1 MTDDRE
7 EGASPPGAPEASRGP
22 DSSDV
27 KRLDVGGREV
37 ILVGTAHISR
47 ESADLVRAVIE
58 QERPDCVC
66 VELDAQRYQALSEP
80 QRWENLDLKE
90 VIRKQQLAPLIA
102 NLLLVSYQ
110 RKMGGAL
117 GVLPGTELLE
127 ATRAADELEIPV
139 SLCDRDVRVTLRRVW
154 SSISWWKK
162 SLLLSTLVT
171 SVFEKPEL
179 DEEELRRIRE
189 QDVLSELM
197 AELAEA
203 MPGLHHSLIHER
215 DLFLA
220 QKILDS
226 EGQKLVAVVGA
237 GHVEGIRKAIAR
249 GEPVDLDE
257 INQIPPVSRL
267 WKWIGWGIPALIVG
281 ALVTIGFQKGLD
293 AAGDNL
299 WFWIVA
305 NGVPATVGAIVAL
318 AHPLVILSAFP
329 VAPVTSLIPVIGAGY
344 VLAFFQA
351 YLAPPLVSEFESI
364 ADDFG
369 SFPRWW
375 GSKLLRIFLVFVLTT
390 VGSLIGTYVGGYEIF
405 SNLF

>member
-1 MTDDRE
+1 MMDDRVD
-7 EGASPPGAPEASRGP
+7 GASPPGTEASHGP
-22 DSSDV
+22 DPSDV
-27 KRLDVGGREV
+27 KRLEVGGREV

-47 ESADLVRAVIE
+47 ESADLVREVIE
-58 QERPDCVC
+58 RERPDCVC

-80 QRWENLDLKE
+80 QRWERLDLKE

-102 NLLLVSYQ
+102 NLLLASYQ
-110 RKMGGAL
+110 KKLGGAL

-127 ATRAADELEIPV
+127 ATRVADEQGIPV
-139 SLCDRDVRVTLRRVW
+139 ALCDRDVRVTLRRVW
-154 SSISWWKK
+154 ASISWWKK
-162 SLLLSTLVT
+162 SLLLSTLLT
-171 SVFEKPEL
+171 SVFERPEL
-179 DEEELRRIRE
+179 DEDELRRIRE

-197 AELAEA
+197 DELAEA

-215 DLFLA
+215 DLFLT

-237 GHVEGIRKAIAR
+237 GHVEGIRKAIER

-267 WKWIGWGIPALIVG
+267 FKWIGWGIPALILG
-281 ALVTIGFQKGLD
+281 ALVTIGIQKGLD
-293 AAGDNL
+293 AASDNL
-299 WFWIVA
+299 LFWIVA
-305 NGVPATVGAIVAL
+305 NGVPATVGAVVAL

-369 SFPRWW
+369 SFRRWW

-390 VGSLIGTYVGGYEIF
+390 LGSLIGTYVGGYEIF